1 MAFTL
6 SRTRADDLARAQDEA
21 TPATELMSL
30 SLHRDAAVR
39 AAVGSRRDCPLATLL
54 NLALEDDARV
64 VEAVAANPMLPDR
77 ILEILAEHKR
87 SAVRSIA
94 RRRLGYAAS

>member
-6 SRTRADDLARAQDEA
+6 SRTRADDLARAQDPETAA
-21 TPATELMSL
+21 TDLMSL

-54 NLALEDDARV
+54 NLALEDDPRV
-64 VEAVAANPMLPDR
+64 VEAVAANPMLPER
-77 ILEILAEHKR
+77 ILEMLAEHKR
-87 SAVRSIA
+87 SGVRAIA
-94 RRRLGYAAS
+94 RKRLGYVTT